1 MIEVILK
8 NYLDTVIRDVPVV
21 FEVPETFPDK
31 LITLERIGGS
41 VSNHVRHAS
50 FAIQSWAGSLY
61 DAALLDERV
70 RLAMDQMADNT
81 KVGGCHMAS
90 NYNFTDERTK
100 RYRYQCTYEIYY
112 VED

>member
-1 MIEVILK
+1 MIEITVK
-8 NYLDTVIRDVPVV
+8 NYLASKITDVPVLL
-21 FEVPETFPDK
+21 EVPETFPAK

-41 VSNHVRHAS
+41 VSDHVRNAS
-50 FAIQSWAGSLY
+50 FAVQSWAESMY
-61 DAALLDERV
+61 EAAALDERV
-70 RLAMDQMADNT
+70 RQAMDKMADGT
-81 KVGGCHMAS
+81 KVGGCRMAS